1 MERYNQIMLYFW
13 LLVGTFA
20 LIAVTYFGINEG
32 FDKWAYY
39 YVFAVLAFLMF
50 FMRRY
55 MMRRMKKHMEFL
67 NEKEN
72 MAEGKKD

>member
-13 LLVGTFA
+13 ILVGTFA
-20 LIAVTYFGINEG
+20 FVAVTYFGIKEG

-39 YVFAVLAFLMF
+39 YIFSVLAFLMF

-55 MMRRMKKHMEFL
+55 MMRRMKKHMAFL
-67 NEKEN
+67 EEKEKN
-72 MAEGKKD
+72 NQSGN

>member
-13 LLVGTFA
+13 LAVGTFA
-20 LIAVTYFGINEG
+20 LIAVTYFGYKEG

-39 YVFAVLAFLMF
+39 YILAALAFLMF

-55 MMRRMKKHMEFL
+55 MMRRMKKHLEYL
-67 NEKEN
+67 KEKEN
-72 MAEGKKD
+72 SSQS

>member
-20 LIAVTYFGINEG
+20 LIAVTYFGFKEG
-32 FDKWAYY
+32 FDKWSYY
-39 YVFAVLAFLMF
+39 YIFAVLAFLMF

-55 MMRRMKKHMEFL
+55 MMRRMKKHMAYLKEQE
-67 NEKEN
+67 EKGQSDKN
-72 MAEGKKD
+72 

>member
-1 MERYNQIMLYFW
+1 MLYFW

-20 LIAVTYFGINEG
+20 LIAVTYFGFKEG

-39 YVFAVLAFLMF
+39 YIFAVLAFLMF

-55 MMRRMKKHMEFL
+55 MMRRMKKHMAYLAEQ
-67 NEKEN
+67 EKNAQSEKN
-72 MAEGKKD
+72 